1 MHIDFN
7 ESRFQIYWALQEG
20 VFGGST
26 PQGPLIKDVKETLSR
41 YIEEL
46 DQKEKQTL
54 VQEMLDKKNGVGDKD
69 WSEIVED
76 YDLECSP
83 DTLRKAGVGVKLAS
97 DAGMGFDKV
106 AQDSVDRNFVERQKM
121 YDIQRGIKKDMREF
135 SRTELICEQIREAI
149 KSLPKIELPKTKVF
163 PKNEGAN
170 KELVVGFGDFHYGAD
185 FQVLGLYGEILNT
198 YNSYVFEKRMAMLMN
213 YIVQIVQ
220 KEKPEQVT
228 LMIVGDMLDGILRP
242 SQLQRLEYGV
252 VESAMRLAE
261 TLAQWLAD
269 LADIIQI
276 PIRVCAVRG
285 NHGEIRPLGTK
296 AGQFPE
302 ENMERIVMHYL
313 RARFDQES
321 LVWIVENDAPMTMIV
336 DVCGYKFL
344 LTHGQGVNIES
355 MAKDS
360 VNLYNK
366 PIDVFMVG
374 HLHKGQTFQSG
385 IMQNSNVYVER
396 VPSICGMDPYA
407 QSKGYGGV
415 AGATAILM
423 EEGYGRRCVY
433 PLVLK

>member
-1 MHIDFN
+1 M
-7 ESRFQIYWALQEG
+7 R
-20 VFGGST
+20 
-26 PQGPLIKDVKETLSR
+26 KETLSR

-46 DQKEKQTL
+46 D
-54 VQEMLDKKNGVGDKD
+54 KKNGIGDKD
-69 WSEIVED
+69 WTEIVED
-76 YDLECSP
+76 YDLECSS

-97 DAGMGFDKV
+97 DAGMVFSKV
-106 AQDSVDRNFVERQKM
+106 AQDNVDRNFVERQKL

-135 SRTELICEQIREAI
+135 SRTELICESIREAI
-149 KSLPKIELPKTKVF
+149 KTLPKIWIPKKSNAI
-163 PKNEGAN
+163 PKDKGSKN
-170 KELVVGFGDFHYGAD
+170 ELVVGMGDFHYGAE
-185 FQVLGLYGEILNT
+185 FQVLGLYGEVINQ
-198 YNSYVFEKRMAMLMN
+198 YDSYVFEKRMAMLMN
-213 YIVQIVQ
+213 YIIQIVE

-228 LMIVGDMLDGILRP
+228 LMIVGDMLDGMLRP

-269 LADIIQI
+269 LAENIQI

-313 RARFDQES
+313 RARFDLES
-321 LVWIVENDAPMTMIV
+321 LIWIVENDAPMTMMV
-336 DVCGYKFL
+336 DVCGYQFM

-355 MAKDS
+355 MAQDS

-374 HLHKGQTFQSG
+374 HLHKCQTFQSG
-385 IMQNSNVYVER
+385 IMPNSNVYVER
-396 VPSICGMDPYA
+396 VPSICGVDPYA

-433 PLVLK
+433 PIVLK